1 MTPAF
6 LIIQPTD
13 AQGNRANC
21 TRMPT
26 ETLFRIQSIGKCLAV
41 QWLGLWAS
49 SEWGAGLIPHQR
61 TKILHALAQSATT
74 PPQKKRIYKALET
87 AWVSFKRG
95 QVYHIMDPCVVE
107 KFYFCYMCAFGQVIF
122 NFPKI
127 LVSSLRKIR
136 GPAPRAVLEQSVAPC
151 TQCNKRYC
159 LIKVVSYFYYYICV
173 NRHGKIC
180 ILYWQV
186 EKSTL

>member
-1 MTPAF
+1 MLKGTELTVQECPLKRCLEYKALGNAWQFSDWGSELPVSGAQVWF
-6 LIIQPTD
+6 LIKEL
-13 AQGNRANC
+13 RSY
-21 TRMPT
+21 MPWHN
-26 ETLFRIQSIGKCLAV
+26 L
-41 QWLGLWAS
+41 
-49 SEWGAGLIPHQR
+49 PP
-61 TKILHALAQSATT
+61 
-74 PPQKKRIYKALET
+74 PPQKKKRIDKALET

-95 QVYHIMDPCVVE
+95 QVYHIMDLCVVE

-122 NFPKI
+122 NFPKV

-136 GPAPRAVLEQSVAPC
+136 GPAPRAVLEQSVAPR

-159 LIKVVSYFYYYICV
+159 LIKVVSYFYYYVCV

-186 EKSTL
+186 EKSML